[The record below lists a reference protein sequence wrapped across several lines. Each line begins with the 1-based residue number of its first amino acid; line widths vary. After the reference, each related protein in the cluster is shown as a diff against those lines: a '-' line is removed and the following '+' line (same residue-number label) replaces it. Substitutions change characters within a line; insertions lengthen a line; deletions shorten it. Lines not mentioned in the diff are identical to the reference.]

1 MSRDEMDF
9 LQAQSRAILA
19 PRPLGTT
26 SSVSSLGKKVI
37 MVVVSRRVFAAASA
51 GLALS
56 LGSVSAR
63 QADSKEPDSG
73 FSAFWDALVESV
85 PNDPEGEEA
94 FLSIAG
100 AGGLTSITADQQSA
114 AVAYLKRW
122 TGAIQAIEPDVI
134 PAHAAKFHED
144 VIYEIESLA
153 SLIEYSDV
161 ADLADMMS
169 FSQLG
174 IYVLLLGERDART
187 E

>member
-1 MSRDEMDF
+1 M
-9 LQAQSRAILA
+9 
-19 PRPLGTT
+19 
-26 SSVSSLGKKVI
+26 I
-37 MVVVSRRVFAAASA
+37 MVAVSRRRFAAASAA

-63 QADSKEPDSG
+63 QAGSTTPDSG
-73 FSAFWDALVESV
+73 FSAFWDALVATV

-94 FLSIAG
+94 FLTVAG
-100 AGGLTSITADQQSA
+100 AGGLTSLTADQQSA

-122 TGAIQAIEPDVI
+122 AGAIQAIEPGVI

-144 VIYEIESLA
+144 VIYEIDSLA
-153 SLIEYSDV
+153 SLVEYSDV

-187 E
+187 G